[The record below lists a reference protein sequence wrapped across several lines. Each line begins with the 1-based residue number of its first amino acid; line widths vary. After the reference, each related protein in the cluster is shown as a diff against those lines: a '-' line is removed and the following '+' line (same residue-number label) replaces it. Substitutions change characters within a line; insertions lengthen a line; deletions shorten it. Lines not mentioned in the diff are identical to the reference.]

1 MLLGIGAYKDREKYL
16 TRVLEI
22 ANTLE
27 TMVQEILTISRL
39 ETAGADFKKDR
50 LDCIQIIKFYLNETE
65 DLIAGKDLQ
74 IHLDISLSLSISGNK
89 MLMEKVF
96 PTLSG
101 MQSNIPRMGRTS
113 GFLRCRNMG
122 GQYSLL
128 KTWENTYQQI
138 VFRSCLMLST
148 V

>member
-1 MLLGIGAYKDREKYL
+1 MKGQLEGMLLGIGAYKDREKYL

-50 LDCIQIIKFYLNETE
+50 LDCIQIIKSYLNETE

-74 IHLDISLSLSISGNK
+74 IHLDISLSLSIS
-89 MLMEKVF
+89 
-96 PTLSG
+96 
-101 MQSNIPRMGRTS
+101 
-113 GFLRCRNMG
+113 
-122 GQYSLL
+122 
-128 KTWENTYQQI
+128 
-138 VFRSCLMLST
+138 
-148 V
+148 